1 MQRLC
6 FSMFFGDF
14 WHQGLEIIRCLGEQ
28 YFSPPSVVN
37 IPLFLRLI
45 ALKGLLRSQ
54 RTIENWSFLFW
65 LGDKPM
71 KCFMI
76 ETSVGF
82 YQRDFLVKAM
92 YFIKGI
98 VFLMNKQRGEMVV
111 NGDRKVRCL
120 RGIHFLVQFESS

>member
-1 MQRLC
+1 
-6 FSMFFGDF
+6 
-14 WHQGLEIIRCLGEQ
+14 
-28 YFSPPSVVN
+28 
-37 IPLFLRLI
+37 
-45 ALKGLLRSQ
+45 
-54 RTIENWSFLFW
+54 
-65 LGDKPM
+65 M
-71 KCFMI
+71 KCFII

-82 YQRDFLVKAM
+82 YQRNFLVKAM

>member
-1 MQRLC
+1 
-6 FSMFFGDF
+6 
-14 WHQGLEIIRCLGEQ
+14 
-28 YFSPPSVVN
+28 
-37 IPLFLRLI
+37 
-45 ALKGLLRSQ
+45 
-54 RTIENWSFLFW
+54 
-65 LGDKPM
+65 M

-82 YQRDFLVKAM
+82 YQRNFLVKAM

-120 RGIHFLVQFESS
+120 RGFIFLINLNQVKKVNFDYRQRVRFVNGVSLFCNFYQNP